1 MAWNY
6 ADQIHALSGFDAD
19 NTADSDTGEDFNIL
33 ANQWLTDAAKEI
45 INALPPHLLKLC
57 TSAETFTSAA
67 VGSEAETLNTG
78 KVLAVFAGNYQARP
92 IPSTLK
98 HKANDPDSIEYATTT
113 DPVYYIESN
122 KINVLPSGIS
132 TCKYEEVQYP
142 TITYNMTAVTSVS
155 LTGVVATLATPT
167 VLTKAS
173 HGLVNGDIVK
183 LSGFTEATEL
193 NGITGIVE
201 GVAGDD
207 FQLDGVYVDGA
218 AETTGGNVEK
228 VNGSFPDE
236 AENLIP
242 LRAAITAAEYQMAI
256 EEDPETFGPVIA
268 NLKHTYEDG
277 LNILK
282 TGSLPQG
289 QQAAQ

>member
-19 NTADSDTGEDFNIL
+19 LSSVSDTGENYTTL

-122 KINVLPSGIS
+122 KINVIPASLS
-132 TCKYEEVQYP
+132 CEYEEVAFP
-142 TITYNMTAVTSVS
+142 SVS
-155 LTGVVATLATPT
+155 YTST
-167 VLTKAS
+167 S
-173 HGLVNGDIVK
+173 ILV
-183 LSGFTEATEL
+183 
-193 NGITGIVE
+193 
-201 GVAGDD
+201 
-207 FQLDGVYVDGA
+207 
-218 AETTGGNVEK
+218 
-228 VNGSFPDE
+228 FPDE
-236 AENLIP
+236 AEHLVP